1 LIPAARQLTDREACH
16 DFAQYAGMGLR
27 LCCNAFH
34 AARNGCARYA
44 HASTGASTT
53 RSFAI
58 DQKEGLEDTAPADG
72 TFAAYHYTSVASAS
86 LD

>member
-1 LIPAARQLTDREACH
+1 LIPAARQLTAREACH

-34 AARNGCARYA
+34 AVRNGCARYA

-72 TFAAYHYTSVASAS
+72 TFAAGFG
-86 LD
+86 